1 MAEHRGW
8 RRIAGA
14 TSLACAIA
22 LAATG
27 CGGGGGSKSTSSA
40 AAAGGTDTTAS
51 TTSGGGGKTFP
62 LLKATWAAPDYMDPG
77 LAYSVNAWQIMQ
89 DTYIG
94 LLTYKHVNGPEGA
107 TIVPGLAKD
116 MPKIS
121 DGGKTYAF
129 TLRKGM
135 KYSDGTPIKASD
147 FAYTIKRLFLIE
159 SPGVGFFTGIVGAD
173 QFQKTKKGDISGI
186 TTNDEAGTIT
196 VKLSAPRGDF
206 ENILA
211 TEFAAFVPSGTP
223 NKDQSTNPVPADGPY
238 QIASYTPN
246 RSFTVTR
253 NPQWSTVKIPGIPDG
268 NPDKLEVTIVED
280 DTAALQTVI
289 GGDSDYDQ
297 HTLPTDRLDEIQ
309 TKYKDQLKFFT
320 PANTYYFFMNHRLA
334 PFDKLQVRQAVNYA
348 IDRNALVN
356 IYGGLAQAT
365 QNLMPPTYPQYK
377 KITAYTYDLA
387 KAKQLIKQAGA
398 TGAKVTVWGNDLAT
412 TSRSSQYLADQL
424 NKIGLKAKVKL
435 VAGAVYWQTVGNQ
448 ATKAQIGFADWFQDY
463 PHPLDWFDVLVN
475 GDRITNIHNN
485 NYGNV
490 DVKTINAKIA
500 DLKKQPTQTDQVNA
514 QWAQMDEDLV
524 VKDAGIAPF
533 VNREFTD
540 FFGPDIDTANCYVN
554 HVLFQWDFAQIC
566 KK

>member
-206 ENILA
+206 ENIL
-211 TEFAAFVPSGTP
+211 
-223 NKDQSTNPVPADGPY
+223 
-238 QIASYTPN
+238 
-246 RSFTVTR
+246 
-253 NPQWSTVKIPGIPDG
+253 
-268 NPDKLEVTIVED
+268 
-280 DTAALQTVI
+280 
-289 GGDSDYDQ
+289 
-297 HTLPTDRLDEIQ
+297 
-309 TKYKDQLKFFT
+309 
-320 PANTYYFFMNHRLA
+320 
-334 PFDKLQVRQAVNYA
+334 
-348 IDRNALVN
+348 
-356 IYGGLAQAT
+356 
-365 QNLMPPTYPQYK
+365 
-377 KITAYTYDLA
+377 
-387 KAKQLIKQAGA
+387 
-398 TGAKVTVWGNDLAT
+398 
-412 TSRSSQYLADQL
+412 
-424 NKIGLKAKVKL
+424 
-435 VAGAVYWQTVGNQ
+435 
-448 ATKAQIGFADWFQDY
+448 
-463 PHPLDWFDVLVN
+463 
-475 GDRITNIHNN
+475 
-485 NYGNV
+485 
-490 DVKTINAKIA
+490 
-500 DLKKQPTQTDQVNA
+500 
-514 QWAQMDEDLV
+514 
-524 VKDAGIAPF
+524 
-533 VNREFTD
+533 
-540 FFGPDIDTANCYVN
+540 
-554 HVLFQWDFAQIC
+554 
-566 KK
+566 

>member
-398 TGAKVTVWGNDLAT
+398 TGRRSRCGETIWRRRRGARS
-412 TSRSSQYLADQL
+412 TSPISSTRSASRRRSSSSRARCT
-424 NKIGLKAKVKL
+424 GRPS
-435 VAGAVYWQTVGNQ
+435 
-448 ATKAQIGFADWFQDY
+448 ATRRRRPRSASPTGSRTI
-463 PHPLDWFDVLVN
+463 
-475 GDRITNIHNN
+475 RIRST
-485 NYGNV
+485 GS
-490 DVKTINAKIA
+490 TC
-500 DLKKQPTQTDQVNA
+500 
-514 QWAQMDEDLV
+514 W
-524 VKDAGIAPF
+524 
-533 VNREFTD
+533 
-540 FFGPDIDTANCYVN
+540 
-554 HVLFQWDFAQIC
+554 
-566 KK
+566 